1 MNPDPRPID
10 SSSSLTAALPGVGV
24 LLAQVFAE
32 TEDGVFMKDLD
43 GRYVMVNAR
52 VAAFFGRTVDEILGR
67 TDFDLVPAERARFFH
82 AHDRRVIEQ
91 GSAQSYEVETR
102 LGTRRIHVH
111 TTKSP
116 IRDAEGRVVGVIGIG
131 RDVSARREL
140 EDALRLSETRLAA
153 AQAIAHLGSWEWN
166 LRTNAVIWSDECY
179 RIFGVDPAHFRPTYA
194 EISKHFHA
202 ADAERFRGALAAA
215 VRHGSEFRD
224 DFRIVRPSG
233 EERHL
238 HVEGVVTRHD
248 AQGIPVIMTGT
259 SVDITERK
267 LTELALRRS
276 EANFTHA
283 QRIAQVGSW
292 AWVPSTRE
300 IHWSAEARRIFGLP
314 GEAGVPMPEAE
325 FTNTIHP
332 EDRAT
337 VSRAIEQTLQGEISF
352 DEVFR
357 VVLPDGSVRSIHS
370 LGELHPDFDDA
381 PLMTGVCRD
390 ITEQLRIHAQLINSE
405 ANLAQAQRIARMAS
419 WRWDMLTGRQVWSDE
434 IYDILEA
441 PREPPIDHRAFLHY
455 VHAEDRREV
464 SAAFYPTTVGMAP
477 ASLDFRITTGSGR
490 ERFIHSLGQTVV
502 NADGR
507 VTAIIGILQDITDR
521 KRTEE
526 ALAVSRDE
534 LRALAEHLQ
543 HVQEDERRRIAREIH
558 DEFGAVF
565 TAANLSLHRLATRLK
580 GAPQATRELL
590 ASTTEM
596 IRNAGTSL
604 DDVVNGLH
612 PAMLNHLGLVATMS
626 WYLDEFEKRT
636 GLRCQRT
643 LPAESEDFDEHQTLA
658 LFRCLQESLTNVAK
672 HAAATRVAAAL
683 TVDDVRI
690 VLTVTDDGSGFAP
703 EALAAANAF
712 GIRGLRARMTQLGGQ
727 LQLRTVHPQGTC
739 VTATLPRNITE
750 EETPHD

>member
-1 MNPDPRPID
+1 MSPTPLPFDPG
-10 SSSSLTAALPGVGV
+10 SSLAAALPGVGAM
-24 LLAQVFAE
+24 LAQVFAE
-32 TEDGVFMKDLD
+32 TEDGVFVKDLD

-52 VAAFFGRTVDEILGR
+52 VASYFGRPVDEIVGR

-82 AHDRRVIEQ
+82 AQDRRVIEL
-91 GSAQSYEVETR
+91 GCAHAYEVETR

-116 IRDAEGRVVGVIGIG
+116 IRDAQGRIVGVIGIG

-166 LRTNAVIWSDECY
+166 LRTNEVVWSDECY

-194 EISKHFHA
+194 EISKYFHA
-202 ADAERFRGALAAA
+202 ADADRFRRALAAA

-248 AQGIPVIMTGT
+248 AQGMPVIMTGT
-259 SVDITERK
+259 NVDITERK

-276 EANFTHA
+276 EANFMHA

-292 AWVPSTRE
+292 AWMPSTRE
-300 IHWSAEARRIFGLP
+300 ILWSAEARRIFSLP
-314 GEAGVPMPEAE
+314 GEPRVPMPEDE

-332 EDRAT
+332 EDRTA
-337 VSRAIEQTLQGEISF
+337 VSRAVASTLEGGGSF
-352 DEVFR
+352 DQIFR

-370 LGELHPDFDDA
+370 LGELHPDFDDV

-419 WRWDMLTGRQVWSDE
+419 WRWDMRTGQQTWSEE

-441 PREPPIDHRAFLHY
+441 PRDPPIDHRAFLHY

-477 ASLDFRITTGSGR
+477 ASRDFRITTGSGR
-490 ERFIHSLGQTVV
+490 ERFIHSLGQTVL
-502 NADGR
+502 GPEGQ
-507 VTAIIGILQDITDR
+507 VTAIIGILQDITER

-526 ALAVSRDE
+526 ALAASRDE

-612 PAMLNHLGLVATMS
+612 PAMLNHLGLVATMA
-626 WYLDEFEKRT
+626 WYLDEFGKRT
-636 GLRCQRT
+636 GLRCERT
-643 LPAESEDFDEHQTLA
+643 LPAESEDFDERQTLA

-672 HAAATRVAAAL
+672 HAAATHVSATL
-683 TVDDVRI
+683 DVDDTRI
-690 VLTVTDDGSGFAP
+690 VLTVTDDGRGFSP
-703 EALAAANAF
+703 EALAAADAF

-727 LQLRTVHPQGTC
+727 LQLRALRPHGTR
-739 VTATLPRNITE
+739 VTATLPRHVSN